1 MADISGD
8 IQQRGFTLVP
18 KLVSPLETAHLKVF
32 FDDAKMA
39 RTERGG
45 DTYGARNLL
54 ALNEIKQISASS
66 QIATYLA
73 PLLGSKFQAVRGI
86 FFDKTENANWPVLWH
101 QDLSL
106 AVKARHD
113 ISGWAGWSVK
123 RGIPHVQA
131 PAAILEKMVT
141 IRVHLDNCPAENGA
155 LRVIAGSHAQGRL
168 SRETIQTITASQKAD
183 VIAAEAGDVLLM
195 RPLILHASSPALS
208 PTHRRVLHLEF
219 APFGLLPE
227 PLAWAEAA

>member
-131 PAAILEKMVT
+131 PAAILEKIISIIALPKMA
-141 IRVHLDNCPAENGA
+141 LCGLSLGA
-155 LRVIAGSHAQGRL
+155 MLKDDFPV
-168 SRETIQTITASQKAD
+168 
-183 VIAAEAGDVLLM
+183 
-195 RPLILHASSPALS
+195 RPFKPSPQARKPMSSPPKLGMSCSCAL
-208 PTHRRVLHLEF
+208 
-219 APFGLLPE
+219 
-227 PLAWAEAA
+227 